1 MNNKEKQNI
10 DFLHL
15 PVPKITNIDQN
26 EFKVPSQIKKN
37 GKNMFEKYVETV
49 LNDV

>member
-1 MNNKEKQNI
+1 MTLQTAGYSWDDVI
-10 DFLHL
+10 SD
-15 PVPKITNIDQN
+15 
-26 EFKVPSQIKKN
+26 KVEESQIKKN